1 MREDDG
7 PAITDEVIKLD
18 SSMGAISFKVGNCVS
33 EGQAWHFQC
42 NGNNN
47 VKASSFVFRVS
58 LLDVEVGENGVYK
71 G

>member
-7 PAITDEVIKLD
+7 PAITDEVTKLN

-42 NGNNN
+42 
-47 VKASSFVFRVS
+47 KETTMTDSSFVFRVS
-58 LLDVEVGENGVYK
+58 LLDVEVGERLSL
-71 G
+71 